1 MRPKKPMQDLSRW
14 HGLLLAIAMAAG
26 TAVGCARQDVAVDE
40 VQAVAATPA
49 ASGETNP
56 SQIHGTGIV
65 IRILPDDR
73 DGSPHQR
80 FILRLP
86 SGQTLLVAHN
96 IDLAP
101 PISNLRVG
109 DTVEYSG
116 EYAWNPKGGV
126 VHWTHRDPS
135 RQHVDGWLK
144 HDGHVYQ

>member
-1 MRPKKPMQDLSRW
+1 MPVRNAFPL
-14 HGLLLAIAMAAG
+14 HALLLASAMAAG
-26 TAVGCARQDVAVDE
+26 MAVGCKRQDVAVDQ
-40 VQAVAATPA
+40 VQAVATTPA
-49 ASGETNP
+49 ATSEASP
-56 SQIHGTGIV
+56 SQIRGMGVVT
-65 IRILPDDR
+65 RILPDDR

-101 PISNLRVG
+101 AISNLQVG
-109 DTVEYSG
+109 DTVEYNG

-135 RQHVDGWLK
+135 HQHVDGWLK